1 MYLQKLF
8 RALLQILMVSLFAF
22 FWNVTLAQSQEN
34 EKLKPPKTVTGVMQA
49 RPGGPMEEIE
59 VDVHE
64 VPVDPP
70 LVSVDQAPLEDK
82 DLVLGIVKDGQAVA
96 YPVRFLAMSEIV
108 DSEVGNTPVAPTW

>member
-1 MYLQKLF
+1 
-8 RALLQILMVSLFAF
+8 
-22 FWNVTLAQSQEN
+22 
-34 EKLKPPKTVTGVMQA
+34 
-49 RPGGPMEEIE
+49 
-59 VDVHE
+59 
-64 VPVDPP
+64 